1 MSRCWLL
8 LIGLMWG
15 CMTARGPLIPT
26 SMDPDV
32 VVALAR
38 SRPMPQSLQGK
49 FTVHIDL
56 GDKTYTVPAAL
67 LLDQPDRFRF
77 ELYTPFGTPLATVTS
92 DGTALHGWSQREKV
106 FYRGDDAS
114 HVLESVT
121 GGKIGI
127 EDMLGIFTGMLPM
140 ADAEVLH
147 VGRTVFDRE
156 GVAIVMLGPDDI
168 RLRAVID
175 PRIGMVRRLRVDPS
189 SENVGYQAPS
199 TPPVLEVRYEGQTHA
214 GKGILPKSILVDM
227 PRLGWKIEIVVK
239 KWKALDQAPE
249 AFSLTPPPRSTVKDL
264 RETLEEM
271 AGRPVERPQP

>member
-1 MSRCWLL
+1 MSRLWLL
-8 LIGLMWG
+8 LIGLSWG

-38 SRPMPQSLQGK
+38 SRTMPHSLQGK
-49 FTVHIDL
+49 FTVRLDL
-56 GDKTYTVPAAL
+56 DGKTYTVPAAI

-77 ELYTPFGTPLATVTS
+77 ELYTPFGTPLATVAS
-92 DGTALHGWSQREKV
+92 DGTALHVWSQREKV

-114 HVLESVT
+114 HVLESLT

-127 EDMLGIFTGMLPM
+127 EDILGIFTAMLPM

-175 PRIGMVRRLRVDPS
+175 PRLGLVRRLRVDPP
-189 SENVGYQAPS
+189 SENAGFNEPS
-199 TPPVLEVRYEGQTHA
+199 SPPVLEVRYEGQTHE
-214 GKGILPKSILVDM
+214 GKGVLPKTILVEM
-227 PRLGWKIEIVVK
+227 PRLTWKVEIDVK
-239 KWKALDQAPE
+239 KWKALEQAPA
-249 AFSLTPPPRSTVKDL
+249 AFSLSPPPRSTVKDL

-271 AGRPVERPQP
+271 AARSREHPQP

>member
-1 MSRCWLL
+1 MSRIWLL
-8 LIGLMWG
+8 VIGLMWG

-38 SRPMPQSLQGK
+38 SRTMPQSLQGK
-49 FTVHIDL
+49 FSVRIDQ
-56 GDKTYTVPAAL
+56 GDKSYTVPAAI

-92 DGTALHGWSQREKV
+92 DGTSLHGWSQRDKV

-114 HVLESVT
+114 HVLESLT
-121 GGKIGI
+121 GGQVGI
-127 EDMLGIFTGMLPM
+127 EDMVGIFTGMLPM

-147 VGRTVFDRE
+147 VGRTVFDRD

-168 RLRAVID
+168 RIRAVID
-175 PRIGMVRRLRVDPS
+175 PRMGMVRRLRVDPP
-189 SENVGYQAPS
+189 SETAGYEEPS
-199 TPPVLEVRYEGQTHA
+199 TAPVLDVQYKGQVHEGRSA
-214 GKGILPKSILVDM
+214 LPKSILIDM
-227 PRLGWKIEIVVK
+227 PRVGWQIEIEVK
-239 KWKALDQAPE
+239 RWKVLDEAPA
-249 AFSLTPPPRSTVKDL
+249 AFSLSPPPRSTVKDL

-271 AGRPVERPQP
+271 AGRPVEHPQP

>member
-8 LIGLMWG
+8 LIGLTWG

-49 FTVHIDL
+49 FSVHIDL
-56 GDKTYTVPAAL
+56 GDKGYTVPAAI
-67 LLDQPDRFRF
+67 LLDHPNRFRF

-114 HVLESVT
+114 EVLESLT

-127 EDMLGIFTGMLPM
+127 EDILGIFTGLLPM

-156 GVAIVMLGPDDI
+156 GVAIVMLGPDDT

-175 PRIGMVRRLRVDPS
+175 PRLGMVRRLRVDPP
-189 SENVGYQAPS
+189 SEEAGYEEPS
-199 TPPVLEVRYEGQTHA
+199 TPPVLEVRYEGQTHE
-214 GKGILPKSILVDM
+214 GKGTLPKSILIHM
-227 PRLGWKIEIVVK
+227 PRLGWKIEIAVK
-239 KWKALDQAPE
+239 KWKAIDQAPD
-249 AFSLTPPPRSTVKDL
+249 AFSLSPPPRSTVKDL
-264 RETLEEM
+264 RESLEEM
-271 AGRPVERPQP
+271 AARSAEHLQP